1 MTCSVLCNTQG
12 NYFVFV
18 YSTRLSKNT
27 CLLLSVAFKNKE
39 NNYTKLWENHVY
51 MLETK
56 YSKNSFILLSVNIG
70 TQRMA
75 VGKVSKDCA
84 YVTNS
89 TFH

>member
-1 MTCSVLCNTQG
+1 
-12 NYFVFV
+12 
-18 YSTRLSKNT
+18 
-27 CLLLSVAFKNKE
+27 
-39 NNYTKLWENHVY
+39 

-56 YSKNSFILLSVNIG
+56 YSKNSFIWLSVNIG

>member
-1 MTCSVLCNTQG
+1 
-12 NYFVFV
+12 
-18 YSTRLSKNT
+18 
-27 CLLLSVAFKNKE
+27 
-39 NNYTKLWENHVY
+39 

-75 VGKVSKDCA
+75 VGKDCA